1 MFFLNWPPPLFC
13 ETGFLSEAGTCQF
26 GRQVT
31 KPFLFIYL
39 FILFFIYLFF
49 FFAAETL
56 GLELKAALCGFH
68 LKTRDLNSDLKLKL
82 VQQTLS

>member
-13 ETGFLSEAGTCQF
+13 ETVFLSEAGTCQF
-26 GRQVT
+26 GWQAT
-31 KPFLFIYL
+31 KP
-39 FILFFIYLFF
+39 FILFFY